1 MRRIS
6 SFRSERNKLRGSSE
20 VGTYQWGQNEAS
32 SVVEVVEKRQESET
46 FGGGEFIEVPE
57 EKIRRRVTS
66 YPACLPWY

>member
-6 SFRSERNKLRGSSE
+6 SFRSERNKLRGRVKLGHTS
-20 VGTYQWGQNEAS
+20 GGQNEAS

-46 FGGGEFIEVPE
+46 FGGGEFIDVPE